1 MKKLIEICNGQ
12 GYENICMP
20 EKGITHTC
28 QNTKFGAQK
37 WHQEAMYNQPKG

>member
-28 QNTKFGAQK
+28 QNIKIGAQE